1 MAQVSTGNLP
11 IPNDTGAN
19 VLADINENL
28 LALQS
33 NNSDTTPPVVAKAN
47 QFWIDTSTTPDTL
60 KVRGNADNAA
70 FITLG
75 TIETNLGMMP
85 KTGGIFT
92 GAIRSPSGNE
102 VTPAIQVGDSN
113 TGLYLSS
120 ANVIGITCNGDIT
133 SSIHQDGITLNQGHG
148 LYLNNTNESAS
159 VGLKCQSTLSSSWTL
174 ELPNDNGDAGEVLS
188 TDGNGVTSWV
198 AIQGVPT
205 GSIFAFGGSENN
217 IPSGYLECNGQSTS
231 GHTALA
237 NLVGSTVPDL
247 RARFI
252 RGWDHGANRDP
263 NRTRGSWQEARTKR
277 HSHSAQYSVSTTGGN
292 HGHAIRKISLQ
303 PSIANE
309 AITLGSGQ
317 SYQIGYATNNNGDT
331 NQAISTSGN
340 LSLSSTMNLT
350 INHDPVNAFTDED
363 DTRPQNIAL
372 IYIIKT

>member
-33 NNSDTTPPVVAKAN
+33 NNSDSTPPAVAKAN

-92 GAIRSPSGNE
+92 GAIRSTSGNE

-148 LYLNNTNESAS
+148 LSLNNNNESAS
-159 VGLKCQSTLSSSWTL
+159 VG
-174 ELPNDNGDAGEVLS
+174 
-188 TDGNGVTSWV
+188 
-198 AIQGVPT
+198 
-205 GSIFAFGGSENN
+205 
-217 IPSGYLECNGQSTS
+217 
-231 GHTALA
+231 
-237 NLVGSTVPDL
+237 
-247 RARFI
+247 
-252 RGWDHGANRDP
+252 
-263 NRTRGSWQEARTKR
+263 
-277 HSHSAQYSVSTTGGN
+277 
-292 HGHAIRKISLQ
+292 
-303 PSIANE
+303 
-309 AITLGSGQ
+309 
-317 SYQIGYATNNNGDT
+317 
-331 NQAISTSGN
+331 
-340 LSLSSTMNLT
+340 
-350 INHDPVNAFTDED
+350 
-363 DTRPQNIAL
+363 
-372 IYIIKT
+372 

>member
-33 NNSDTTPPVVAKAN
+33 NNSDSTPPAVAKAN

-75 TIETNLGMMP
+75 LIETNLGMMP

-92 GAIRSPSGNE
+92 GEIRSSSGNE

-113 TGLYLSS
+113 TGIYLHSS
-120 ANVIGITCNGDIT
+120 NTIGLTCNGDLTSTVHGNGLTIT
-133 SSIHQDGITLNQGHG
+133 SNKKLF
-148 LYLNNTNESAS
+148 LNNSNESAS
-159 VGLKCQSTLSSSWTL
+159 IGLKCQSTLSSSWTL

-231 GHTALA
+231 GYTALA

-277 HSHSAQYSVSTTGGN
+277 HTHSAQYSVSTTGGN
-292 HGHAIRKISLQ
+292 HGHSIRKISLQ
-303 PSIANE
+303 PSIANVG
-309 AITLGSGQ
+309 ITLGSGQ
-317 SYQIGYATNNNGDT
+317 GYQIGYATNFNGDT
-331 NQAISTSGN
+331 NQAIATSGN

>member
-33 NNSDTTPPVVAKAN
+33 NNSDSTPPAVAKAN

-75 TIETNLGMMP
+75 LIETNLGMMP

-92 GAIRSPSGNE
+92 GEIRSSSGNE

-113 TGLYLSS
+113 TGIYLHSS
-120 ANVIGITCNGDIT
+120 NTIGLTCNGDLTSTVHGNGLTIT
-133 SSIHQDGITLNQGHG
+133 SNKKLF
-148 LYLNNTNESAS
+148 LNNSNESAS
-159 VGLKCQSTLSSSWTL
+159 IGLKCQSSLSASWTL
-174 ELPNDNGDAGEVLS
+174 QLPNNDGNAGEVLS
-188 TDGNGVTSWV
+188 TNGSGVTDWV

-277 HSHSAQYSVSTTGGN
+277 HTHSAQYSVSTTGGN
-292 HGHAIRKISLQ
+292 HGHSIRKISLQ
-303 PSIANE
+303 PSIANVG
-309 AITLGSGQ
+309 ITLGSGQ
-317 SYQIGYATNNNGDT
+317 GYQIGYATNFNGDT
-331 NQAISTSGN
+331 NQAIATSGN

>member
-1 MAQVSTGNLP
+1 
-11 IPNDTGAN
+11 
-19 VLADINENL
+19 
-28 LALQS
+28 
-33 NNSDTTPPVVAKAN
+33 
-47 QFWIDTSTTPDTL
+47 
-60 KVRGNADNAA
+60 
-70 FITLG
+70 
-75 TIETNLGMMP
+75 MMP

-92 GAIRSPSGNE
+92 GAIRSTSGNE

-148 LYLNNTNESAS
+148 LYLNNNNESAS
-159 VGLKCQSTLSSSWTL
+159 VGLKCQSSLSASWTL

-205 GSIFAFGGSENN
+205 GSIFAFGGSETN

-277 HSHSAQYSVSTTGGN
+277 HSHSAQYSVTTTGGN
-292 HGHAIRKISLQ
+292 HGHSIRKISLQ
-303 PSIANE
+303 PSIANVG
-309 AITLGSGQ
+309 ITLGSGQ
-317 SYQIGYATNNNGDT
+317 GYQIGYATNFSGDT
-331 NQAISTSGN
+331 NQAIATSGD
-340 LSLSSTMNLT
+340 LSLNSTMNLT

-363 DTRPQNIAL
+363 DTRTQNIAL